1 MAQAGGPALA
11 RGPSSCEAT
20 LAPHTHNQEPE
31 ALTQMSQALDVTDA
45 TWDETVIKSDTPV
58 LVDFWAE
65 WCGPCKAMGPAVDKL
80 AEELDAELRVVKLDT
95 ENNGETAAKYGVM
108 SIPTFL
114 LIKNGEVVHT
124 MMGAKPYDAFKAEV
138 VGAL

>member
-1 MAQAGGPALA
+1 
-11 RGPSSCEAT
+11 
-20 LAPHTHNQEPE
+20 
-31 ALTQMSQALDVTDA
+31 MSQALDVTDT

-80 AEELDAELRVVKLDT
+80 AEEMGAKLRVVKLDT

-114 LIKNGEVVHT
+114 LIKNGEVVHK